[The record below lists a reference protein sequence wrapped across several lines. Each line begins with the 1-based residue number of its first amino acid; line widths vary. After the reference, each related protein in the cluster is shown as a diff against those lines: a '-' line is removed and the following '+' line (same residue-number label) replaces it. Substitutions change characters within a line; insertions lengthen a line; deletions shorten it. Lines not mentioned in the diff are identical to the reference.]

1 MSTIPDKL
9 KPVLARV
16 AVFRL
21 LDTCILLQDD
31 MAGYYKTAAL
41 EKVHGV
47 EHIFRWFRKR
57 GVQICLVSDL
67 SMPDTQIVLDRLAW
81 SPQEDSDKEEL
92 VDYVLINSNKAS
104 NPLIRL
110 MELIDGL
117 SPHQMICIADSQEMI
132 NWAKQ
137 ASVHYCIGVT
147 YGSTPYKTLAQLSCS
162 KVVDSLLELPDY
174 LLQEMIRFDDYKQA
188 LTDKPL
194 RLRLPF
200 LGLSF

>member
-1 MSTIPDKL
+1 MSTIPDR
-9 KPVLARV
+9 LAPIIAKV
-16 AVFRL
+16 AAFRL

-47 EHIFRWFRKR
+47 EQIFRWFRKR

-67 SMPDTQIVLDRLAW
+67 SMEDTQIVLQRLGW
-81 SPQEDSDKEEL
+81 SPQEDNELEDL
-92 VDYVLINSNKAS
+92 VDYILINHQKTS

-110 MELIDGL
+110 QSLIDGL
-117 SPHQMICIADSQEMI
+117 QSQQIICIADSLDMLQ
-132 NWAKQ
+132 WARQ
-137 ASVHYCIGVT
+137 ASVQYCIGVS
-147 YGSTPYKTLAQLSCS
+147 YGSTPYKTLAQLNCS
-162 KVVDSLLELPDY
+162 KILDSLLELPSY
-174 LLQEMIRFDDYKQA
+174 LLQEMIRFDDYKQGMPN
-188 LTDKPL
+188 KPM